1 MTSECPEDYNKG
13 TLSNNKLNLLN
24 NVTVGIINMSLLFY
38 FLYNIF
44 AKSYLPNYGT
54 AILLAVLSAI
64 ALLYVVFNF
73 FLKGIN
79 YKEYTN
85 AIRNNTDG
93 DKAAINEYTKNDI
106 VFRIGNAVKMLFI
119 GIITLL
125 ASIGFFKYYGS
136 ILKNHDKIPRFD
148 SFFMLII
155 FSLMAQSMYIGSL
168 QSTYLKELI
177 TKYVSNTYRSIIIFG
192 ILNFINI
199 IFLGSMYI
207 ELKYKP
213 TDG

>member
-1 MTSECPEDYNKG
+1 MSSVSLRKG
-13 TLSNNKLNLLN
+13 TLSNDKLNLLN

-64 ALLYVVFNF
+64 ALLYVAFNF
-73 FLKGIN
+73 FLRGIN
-79 YKEYTN
+79 NEEYKR
-85 AIRNNTDG
+85 ALKDG
-93 DKAAINEYTKNDI
+93 TSTGNIEKYGEDDI
-106 VFRIGNAVKMLFI
+106 VFRRGNAVKMLFI

-125 ASIGFFKYYGS
+125 ASVGFFKYYGS

-199 IFLGSMYI
+199 IFLGCMYI

>member
-1 MTSECPEDYNKG
+1 MSSVSLRKG
-13 TLSNNKLNLLN
+13 TLSNDKLNLLN

-64 ALLYVVFNF
+64 ALLYVAFNF
-73 FLKGIN
+73 FLRGIN
-79 YKEYTN
+79 NEEYKR
-85 AIRNNTDG
+85 ALKDG
-93 DKAAINEYTKNDI
+93 TSTGNIEKYGEDDI
-106 VFRIGNAVKMLFI
+106 VFRRGNAVKMLFI

-125 ASIGFFKYYGS
+125 ASVGFFKYYGS

-155 FSLMAQSMYIGSL
+155 FSLMAQSMYIGRL

-177 TKYVSNTYRSIIIFG
+177 TKYVSNTYGSLIIFG

-199 IFLGSMYI
+199 IFLGCMYI

>member
-1 MTSECPEDYNKG
+1 MSSAYLENYNKG
-13 TLSNNKLNLLN
+13 TLSNNNLNLLN
-24 NVTVGIINMSLLFY
+24 NVSLGIINISLLFY
-38 FLYNIF
+38 FLYNIS

-64 ALLYVVFNF
+64 ALLYVCFNF
-73 FLKGIN
+73 FLRGIN
-79 YKEYTN
+79 YKEYKN
-85 AIRNNTDG
+85 AITNTTTENID
-93 DKAAINEYTKNDI
+93 AINKYKQNDI
-106 VFRIGNAVKMLFI
+106 AFRIGNAGKMLYI

-125 ASIGFFKYYGS
+125 AAVLFFKHYGS

-177 TKYVSNTYRSIIIFG
+177 SKYVSNTYRSLIIFG
-192 ILNFINI
+192 ILNFINL

-207 ELKYKP
+207 ELTYKP